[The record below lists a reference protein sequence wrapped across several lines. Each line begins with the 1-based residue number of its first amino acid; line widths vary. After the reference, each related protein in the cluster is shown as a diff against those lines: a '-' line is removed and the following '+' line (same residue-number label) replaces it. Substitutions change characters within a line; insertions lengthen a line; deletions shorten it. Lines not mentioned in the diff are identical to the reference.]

1 MCLTRVNLLSLT
13 KVWDLFNYL
22 QINISTTGFYDKL
35 HSIIFEANIISP
47 YIIEI
52 ISYSKIYTNLQT
64 T

>member
-22 QINISTTGFYDKL
+22 QINISTTSFYDKL
-35 HSIIFEANIISP
+35 HSVIFEVNIISF

-52 ISYSKIYTNLQT
+52 IYYSKIYTNLQT